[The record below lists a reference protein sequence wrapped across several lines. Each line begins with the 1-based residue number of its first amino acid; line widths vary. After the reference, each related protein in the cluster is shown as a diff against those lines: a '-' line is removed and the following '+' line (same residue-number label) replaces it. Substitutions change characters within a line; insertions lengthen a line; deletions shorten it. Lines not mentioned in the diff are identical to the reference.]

1 MKVLLKLL
9 VFLLSMLA
17 LVLVVALFVDGNYSV
32 KREGKVVTPPQTTFN
47 YLKNLKNQEHYVPF
61 FKQDPNIKI
70 WYEGTQGHVGSKI
83 CWSSKKTSI
92 GRGEFEITELINNK
106 KIVLQH
112 RQFSP
117 SSEENV
123 LNITLEPV
131 GQKSTQIRFE
141 ITGKVSYPWNLQLL
155 FDDKNKKYG
164 TDFDQRL
171 KNIAILLKQEEVITG
186 IESY

>member
-9 VFLLSMLA
+9 VFLLSLLA

-32 KREGKVVTPPQTTFN
+32 QREGKVVTPPQTTFN
-47 YLKNLKNQEHYVPF
+47 YLKNLKNQEDYVSF

-70 WYEGTQGHVGSKI
+70 WYEGTLGEVGSKI

-92 GRGEFEITELINNK
+92 GRGEFEIIKLINK
-106 KIVLQH
+106 KQIVLQH
-112 RQFSP
+112 LQFSP
-117 SSEENV
+117 STEENE
-123 LNITLEPV
+123 LNITLESL
-131 GQKSTQIRFE
+131 GEKNTQVQFE
-141 ITGKVSYPWNLQLL
+141 VSGKVCYPWNLQLL
-155 FDDKNKKYG
+155 FNDKDKKYG

-171 KNIAILLKQEEVITG
+171 KNIAILLKQEEVVSG